1 MIMFKSIKFKII
13 ATIVLIFLICN
24 GAMTILNGTQL
35 KKKTEESVIDQS
47 SILIEEMRHATTNFL
62 EQFNKGTMQ
71 LAQTP
76 LFTNYEKMKKEKE
89 TPKEVEQILDQF
101 KAIFED
107 TSSVYFTDSHADLT
121 IRPAVD
127 LGEDFDPT
135 TRDWYQ
141 LAAQQPDEIQWSD
154 PYVDAA
160 TGEFIVTVSKAV
172 MKDDQLI
179 GVVGLDVQLTALTK
193 EFETREMNYKGYVT
207 LLDENGVA
215 IVHPN
220 KQGESTIEAPHVAK
234 MYADS
239 RNEGVIYFNEKKVDK
254 VLIFTT
260 VPRFGWK
267 IGAVYEMKQVQQ
279 VATDMVTTMIILAV
293 ITLIIFCFVL
303 YLSIHRATKPL
314 TSLNESMNQVA
325 DGDLTVR
332 SNIQTTDEFGELAKH
347 FDLMLERMNQ
357 MIQVVATSSMNVRL
371 SSESLSAV
379 SEETNASSEEVA
391 HAIHEIALGAA
402 KSAEDSEMVTDQSEI
417 LGNEIA
423 NITEQANKMTSIATE
438 AGKMN
443 ETSRLQMHDL
453 QSSFIMTTDTIEKT
467 EQVIAGLESK
477 IDAIG
482 SVMNTIT
489 EISAQT
495 NLLALNASIE
505 AARAGEH
512 GKGFAV
518 VAEEVRK
525 LAEQSARATDDVR
538 ITIEELQS
546 ESQLVSSQ
554 LQHTRNHFDQQGTVV
569 TETEETFEDISQL
582 MHTMGQSI
590 DEVATTIAQIAT
602 LKEVVATTI
611 STMAATAQETAAA
624 CEEVSASTDEQVRA
638 VRSVTDAAE
647 QLTFLS
653 DELTAAINKFH
664 IE

>member
-1 MIMFKSIKFKII
+1 
-13 ATIVLIFLICN
+13 
-24 GAMTILNGTQL
+24 
-35 KKKTEESVIDQS
+35 
-47 SILIEEMRHATTNFL
+47 
-62 EQFNKGTMQ
+62 
-71 LAQTP
+71 
-76 LFTNYEKMKKEKE
+76 
-89 TPKEVEQILDQF
+89 
-101 KAIFED
+101 
-107 TSSVYFTDSHADLT
+107 
-121 IRPAVD
+121 
-127 LGEDFDPT
+127 
-135 TRDWYQ
+135 
-141 LAAQQPDEIQWSD
+141 
-154 PYVDAA
+154 
-160 TGEFIVTVSKAV
+160 
-172 MKDDQLI
+172 
-179 GVVGLDVQLTALTK
+179 
-193 EFETREMNYKGYVT
+193 
-207 LLDENGVA
+207 
-215 IVHPN
+215 
-220 KQGESTIEAPHVAK
+220 
-234 MYADS
+234 
-239 RNEGVIYFNEKKVDK
+239 
-254 VLIFTT
+254 
-260 VPRFGWK
+260 
-267 IGAVYEMKQVQQ
+267 
-279 VATDMVTTMIILAV
+279 
-293 ITLIIFCFVL
+293 
-303 YLSIHRATKPL
+303 
-314 TSLNESMNQVA
+314 
-325 DGDLTVR
+325 
-332 SNIQTTDEFGELAKH
+332 
-347 FDLMLERMNQ
+347 
-357 MIQVVATSSMNVRL
+357 
-371 SSESLSAV
+371 
-379 SEETNASSEEVA
+379 
-391 HAIHEIALGAA
+391 
-402 KSAEDSEMVTDQSEI
+402 SEI

-443 ETSRLQMHDL
+443 ETSRLQIHDL

>member
-76 LFTNYEKMKKEKE
+76 LFTNYEKMKNEKE

-220 KQGESTIEAPHVAK
+220 KQGESTIEAPHVTK
-234 MYADS
+234 M
-239 RNEGVIYFNEKKVDK
+239 
-254 VLIFTT
+254 
-260 VPRFGWK
+260 
-267 IGAVYEMKQVQQ
+267 
-279 VATDMVTTMIILAV
+279 
-293 ITLIIFCFVL
+293 
-303 YLSIHRATKPL
+303 
-314 TSLNESMNQVA
+314 
-325 DGDLTVR
+325 
-332 SNIQTTDEFGELAKH
+332 
-347 FDLMLERMNQ
+347 
-357 MIQVVATSSMNVRL
+357 
-371 SSESLSAV
+371 
-379 SEETNASSEEVA
+379 
-391 HAIHEIALGAA
+391 
-402 KSAEDSEMVTDQSEI
+402 
-417 LGNEIA
+417 
-423 NITEQANKMTSIATE
+423 
-438 AGKMN
+438 
-443 ETSRLQMHDL
+443 
-453 QSSFIMTTDTIEKT
+453 
-467 EQVIAGLESK
+467 
-477 IDAIG
+477 
-482 SVMNTIT
+482 
-489 EISAQT
+489 
-495 NLLALNASIE
+495 
-505 AARAGEH
+505 
-512 GKGFAV
+512 
-518 VAEEVRK
+518 
-525 LAEQSARATDDVR
+525 
-538 ITIEELQS
+538 
-546 ESQLVSSQ
+546 
-554 LQHTRNHFDQQGTVV
+554 
-569 TETEETFEDISQL
+569 
-582 MHTMGQSI
+582 
-590 DEVATTIAQIAT
+590 
-602 LKEVVATTI
+602 
-611 STMAATAQETAAA
+611 
-624 CEEVSASTDEQVRA
+624 
-638 VRSVTDAAE
+638 
-647 QLTFLS
+647 
-653 DELTAAINKFH
+653 
-664 IE
+664 